1 VIVKKYI
8 AELLRG
14 NDCVIVPGFGAFI
27 KHYESASIHPITH
40 KFTPPYKVIGFNGR
54 LRLNDNLLQKHIAFG
69 EQCDDQQALH
79 LIQFFI
85 HSLKQHINQYGFFEF
100 ENVGRFF
107 LNQEGILQ
115 FDPEL
120 TDHFS
125 DETFGLKEF
134 IVQPI
139 DRTSYAMTTNPSKK
153 SNSSKGQEAPKK
165 SNALKVVLIAFSVLT
180 LLGAGGFFVLLEQK
194 DHSIAGID
202 LKELLGIKEEV
213 VVTVDSTAIKASADS
228 LAAIATAE
236 AEAAAA
242 AEANAVYYVV
252 LGSFQNNEFAQ
263 EYSNKLNNKG
273 ATTTVI
279 SGDNGYFRV
288 GIDASADKEE
298 ALKKRTSLLKKY
310 GKSIW
315 LLKH

>member
-1 VIVKKYI
+1 M
-8 AELLRG
+8 
-14 NDCVIVPGFGAFI
+14 IVPGFGAFI

-85 HSLKQHINQYGFFEF
+85 HSLKQHINQFGFFEF

-120 TDHFS
+120 SDHFS

-139 DRTSYAMTTNPSKK
+139 DRSSYTMTTTPSKK
-153 SNSSKGQEAPKK
+153 SSLKKEGTETPQK
-165 SNALKVVLIAFSVLT
+165 SNALKVILIAFSVLVV
-180 LLGAGGFFVLLEQK
+180 LAAGGFFVLLEQK

-202 LKELLGIKEEV
+202 LKALLGIQEEV
-213 VVTVDSTAIKASADS
+213 VAPVDSAALSAVDS
-228 LAAIATAE
+228 LSVVEPASEEIIEETTSAA
-236 AEAAAA
+236 
-242 AEANAVYYVV
+242 YYVV
-252 LGSFQNNEFAQ
+252 LGSFQNSQFAQ
-263 EYSNKLNNKG
+263 EYSDKLNNKG
-273 ATTTVI
+273 ASTSVI
-279 SGDNGYFRV
+279 SGDNGYYRV
-288 GIDASADKEE
+288 AIDASSDKEE
-298 ALKKRTSLLKKY
+298 ALKTRQSLIAKY
-310 GKSIW
+310 GSSIW
-315 LLKH
+315 LIKQ

>member
-1 VIVKKYI
+1 MIVKKYI
-8 AELLRG
+8 SELLQT

-27 KHYESASIHPITH
+27 KHYESASVHPITH
-40 KFTPPYKVIGFNGR
+40 KFSPPYKVIGFNGR

-85 HSLKQHINQYGFFEF
+85 HSLKQHINQFGFFEF

-139 DRTSYAMTTNPSKK
+139 DRTSYAMTTTSSKK
-153 SNSSKGQEAPKK
+153 SPLKKEGTATPQKG
-165 SNALKVVLIAFSVLT
+165 NTLKIVLIAFSALVVLA
-180 LLGAGGFFVLLEQK
+180 AGGFFVLLEQK

-213 VVTVDSTAIKASADS
+213 VVTVDSTAIASADS
-228 LAAIATAE
+228 LSSEEATSE
-236 AEAAAA
+236 TEVV
-242 AEANAVYYVV
+242 EEVLAVYYVV
-252 LGSFQNNEFAQ
+252 LGSFQNSQFAQ
-263 EYSNKLNNKG
+263 EYSDKLNNKG
-273 ATTTVI
+273 VSTTVI
-279 SGDNGYFRV
+279 SGDNGYYRV
-288 GIDASADKEE
+288 GIDASSDKEE
-298 ALKKRTSLLKKY
+298 ALKTRESLLKKY
-310 GKSIW
+310 GSSIW
-315 LLKH
+315 LIKQ